1 MSTERKTHKHSRSC
15 KHKRTHKH
23 SRSCKHKRTHKHSR
37 SCKHKRTHKHSR
49 TCKHKRS
56 QYKRTHKHSRTCKHK
71 RKRSQY
77 KRSQRKRTF
86 RGGTATPVSTR
97 VLPAVAPF
105 ETYGYQHN
113 AGSAREAALLTAT
126 VNNQQ
131 QHAMNQTGGAD
142 PAPAVATVPQW
153 PPIGGIPAK
162 TDASTLSIDTN
173 TSSLQGATNALN
185 DCYATDSCPPAT
197 GGRRAKKRM

>member
-1 MSTERKTHKHSRSC
+1 MGTERK
-15 KHKRTHKH
+15 
-23 SRSCKHKRTHKHSR
+23 THKHSR

-49 TCKHKRS
+49 TCKHKQSQHKQSQYKQS
-56 QYKRTHKHSRTCKHK
+56 QYKRTHKHSRGCKHK
-71 RKRSQY
+71 RMRSQH
-77 KRSQRKRTF
+77 KRSQRKRSQHKRTF

-197 GGRRAKKRM
+197 GGRRAKKRV

>member
-1 MSTERKTHKHSRSC
+1 MGTERKTYKRSQHK
-15 KHKRTHKH
+15 
-23 SRSCKHKRTHKHSR
+23 HKHSR

-56 QYKRTHKHSRTCKHK
+56 QYKRNQYKRTRTHKHSRSCKH
-71 RKRSQY
+71 KRSQY
-77 KRSQRKRTF
+77 KRTHKRTF